1 MKKLLPVVVASVLTS
16 VLIGCG
22 GGISGDY
29 GGNNCIY
36 EKLSFK
42 DDGVAYVTFMG
53 TEAPAQYKVD
63 GDKIAV
69 TAANGQG
76 IVFTKNG
83 DTLEAGLM
91 GEKME
96 CKKL

>member
-1 MKKLLPVVVASVLTS
+1 MKKLLPVIAVTTLV
-16 VLIGCG
+16 GCG
-22 GGISGDY
+22 SGISGDY
-29 GGNNCIY
+29 GGDNCIY

-53 TEAPAQYKVD
+53 TEAPAQYKID
-63 GDKIAV
+63 GDKVSV

-83 DTLEAGLM
+83 DALEASLM
-91 GEKME
+91 GEKMT